1 MTGRRDGDT
10 DPGRRPVAVSGGEP
24 ARRIVI
30 VGGGTAGW
38 MAAAAFA
45 RFLETGWEIHLV
57 ESDAIGTVG
66 VGEATIPQIRLFNA
80 ALGLDEDEF
89 LKATQG
95 SIKLGIEFVDWW
107 RKGHRYM
114 HGFGAVGRDL
124 GLVPFHQYW
133 RRGRAL
139 GVAGPLADYCPN
151 VVAAWADRFQRD
163 SGPPSV
169 TRQPMPH
176 AFHFDA
182 GLYAAHLRRYAEAR
196 GVVRHEGRIAEVAQ
210 DQAGDIAHVA
220 LEDGRTVAGDLFLD
234 CSGFRGLLI
243 GETLGVGYEA
253 WTRWLPC
260 DRALAVPCAGVRPI
274 TPYTR
279 STARP
284 WGWQWRIPLQ
294 HRTGNGVVYSSA
306 HVGDEE
312 AAATLL
318 AGLDGEALAEP
329 RPLRFTTGRRRE
341 FWRGNC
347 VALGLASGFMEP
359 LESTSIHL
367 VQSAI
372 ERVLA
377 FLPAGRPD
385 PRMVAEYNRQAG
397 FEMERIRDFII
408 LHYKASE
415 RDDSAFWR
423 DCAGMEVPDGL
434 AARIELFRESGRV
447 FREGTELFA
456 EAGWVQVLLGQG
468 VEPEGW
474 HPLAELLSEGELGGF
489 LELQARLCRERAAGM
504 MPHDAFLAGACAAPA
519 DVMKEMRA

>member
-1 MTGRRDGDT
+1 M
-10 DPGRRPVAVSGGEP
+10 
-24 ARRIVI
+24 VI

-45 RFLETGWEIHLV
+45 RFLESGWEIRLV

-80 ALGLDEDEF
+80 ALGLDEDAF

-124 GLVPFHQYW
+124 GLVPFHHYW

-139 GVAGPLADYCPN
+139 GLAGPLADYCPN
-151 VVAAWADRFQRD
+151 VVAAYADRFERD
-163 SGPPSV
+163 HGPPGV
-169 TRQPMPH
+169 ARQPMPH

-196 GVVRHEGRIAEVAQ
+196 GVLRHEGRIVEVAQ
-210 DQAGDIAHVA
+210 DEAGDIAHV
-220 LEDGRTVAGDLFLD
+220 LLDDGRRIDGDLFLD

-243 GETLGVGYEA
+243 GETLGVGYEE

-279 STARP
+279 ATAKG

-306 HVGDEE
+306 HVSDDE
-312 AAATLL
+312 AADVLL
-318 AGLDGEALAEP
+318 AGLDGKALAEP
-329 RPLRFTTGRRRE
+329 RPLRFTTGRRTE

-347 VALGLASGFMEP
+347 VALGLASGFLEP

-372 ERVLA
+372 ERILA
-377 FLPAGRPD
+377 FLPAARPGGGRQVGRPD
-385 PRMVAEYNRQAG
+385 PRMVAEYNRQSAL
-397 FEMERIRDFII
+397 EMEQIRDFII

-415 RDDSAFWR
+415 RDDSAFWQ
-423 DCAGMEVPDGL
+423 DCAAMDVPDGL
-434 AARIELFRESGRV
+434 AARIALFRESGRV
-447 FREGTELFA
+447 FREGNELFT

-474 HPLAELLSEGELGGF
+474 HPLAELLSADELGGF
-489 LELQARLCRERAAGM
+489 LELQARLCRERAKAM
-504 MPHDAFLAGACAAPA
+504 TAHDDFLVGARAAPA
-519 DVMKEMRA
+519 DIFEEMRA